1 MSNKKIENKKLIL
14 TFWEIIF
21 IIWSGFVL
29 LSVMLAILGIFYPLI
44 TLGYLVL
51 TFSYIWWKHQS
62 RKLWI
67 KKQTTLEK
75 TLLVGLI
82 FWAVILSSFTVPTV
96 FGGRDEGSLSNSAI
110 LINKTHGLKERG
122 KLIDTFGS
130 IYDSGK
136 ALNFPGFFYQKS
148 NEHFV
153 LKSQFL
159 PGYSSYL
166 ANFILK
172 NNISLLKL
180 VNALPFI
187 IFMLSFY
194 LVAKQLT
201 NSTKFSIIA
210 LILLASLTP
219 LILFYKFTLSEIFF
233 ASLLWPSLYFLLK
246 YFKESSLDNN
256 KLLDPTYYWFIF
268 IPLLPTVFIRIESF
282 AIIFILVLMLIFKK
296 PTKIQRPLY
305 QIPILLLVLLSVF
318 SIFLFSNFF
327 IATGKGF
334 FDNFINL
341 NQSNAPSLKDP
352 LESSSHFIPK
362 MWHNFY
368 IVKVFYTYNLI
379 PFFFFAVL
387 SVVKLYKEKKW
398 LQLTPLFFL
407 GVAVIYLIDANISL
421 DHPWMLRR
429 FVFAVFPLII
439 LYTIILF
446 RYYPL
451 KYKIFNNIIIPVLI
465 ISNILLAIP
474 FITFRQ
480 NANLLEQTNQL
491 ADKFNDNDL
500 ILVGEKASG
509 SGWSLL
515 SAPLKNVL
523 GKQAVYFFNPN
534 DYIKIDKNNY
544 QHIYLLV
551 SNEEKK
557 LYASMLLNTLE
568 QEIYTLTN
576 QLLEPSKNPL
586 QFPKFTNIKTT
597 GTIYQ
602 LK

>member
-1 MSNKKIENKKLIL
+1 
-14 TFWEIIF
+14 
-21 IIWSGFVL
+21 
-29 LSVMLAILGIFYPLI
+29 
-44 TLGYLVL
+44 
-51 TFSYIWWKHQS
+51 
-62 RKLWI
+62 
-67 KKQTTLEK
+67 
-75 TLLVGLI
+75 
-82 FWAVILSSFTVPTV
+82 VPTV

-352 LESSSHFIPK
+352 LESSNHFIPK

-500 ILVGEKASG
+500 ILVGQKASG